1 MFSVFNL
8 QMLADMTMDRPAA
21 EQAKEKT
28 GKGAKIRTLN
38 ICGWKLNICM
48 NLLSIGEL
56 EDWTQCYICSLRHKK
71 KLSLILQMHTYVCSF
86 RMVVS
91 VQQLIKMH
99 VASMLATCVE
109 LL

>member
-1 MFSVFNL
+1 
-8 QMLADMTMDRPAA
+8 MDRPAA
-21 EQAKEKT
+21 KQAKEKT

-71 KLSLILQMHTYVCSF
+71 KTVLDFANAHVCVF
-86 RMVVS
+86 
-91 VQQLIKMH
+91 I
-99 VASMLATCVE
+99 
-109 LL
+109 